1 MELITLVTANGVSFP
16 ISWIG
21 ISDFDGSL
29 RFEVLSNDMDV
40 LYRIFTDTEET
51 ETLTRVFDGD
61 EKTFEGYSVFKGIE
75 QMQPG
80 CIVVRL
86 MKGTT

>member
-1 MELITLVTANGVSFP
+1 MITLVTANGGSFP

-29 RFEVLSNDMDV
+29 RFEVLSDDMNA
-40 LYRIFTDTEET
+40 LYRVFTDPEHTQ
-51 ETLTRVFDGD
+51 TLTRIFDGD
-61 EKTFEGYSVFKGIE
+61 EKTFEGFTVFKGIE
-75 QMQPG
+75 QMQHG

-86 MKGTT
+86 MKGAA